1 MQQIK
6 SFGVLQTSKVI
17 AALYF
22 VLGLCFAV
30 VVMIVSAVA
39 HRGPRHAG
47 ILFLIGAPIFYGAVG
62 FVMGA
67 IISWLYNV
75 IAGRIGG
82 IEIDLGSPEA

>member
-22 VLGLCFAV
+22 ALGLLFAIIV
-30 VVMIVSAVA
+30 VIVSATT

-47 ILFLIGAPIFYGAVG
+47 LLFLVGAPIFYGIVG
-62 FVMGA
+62 FVLGA
-67 IISWLYNV
+67 IICWLYNA
-75 IAGRIGG
+75 IAKRIGG
-82 IEIDLGSPEA
+82 IEIELG

>member
-30 VVMIVSAVA
+30 IVVILSHLG

-47 ILFLIGAPIFYGAVG
+47 LLFLVGAPIFYGAVG
-62 FVMGA
+62 FVLGA
-67 IISWLYNV
+67 LVCWLYNA
-75 IAGRIGG
+75 IASRIGG
-82 IEIDLGSPEA
+82 IEIELG

>member
-30 VVMIVSAVA
+30 IVVIVSAVT

-47 ILFLIGAPIFYGAVG
+47 LLFLVGAPIFYGAAG
-62 FVMGA
+62 FVLGA
-67 IISWLYNV
+67 IVCWLYNAV
-75 IAGRIGG
+75 ARRIGG
-82 IEIDLGSPEA
+82 IEIELG